1 MNGHLS
7 SDTLETLA
15 CELGRRPK
23 DAPTIGDVLEAVRL
37 VRREGD
43 ALVVDVDPGAADV
56 VAAVVDAERLCC
68 SALDWHLDTG
78 STVRLRVEAKPM
90 QLDALKAIF
99 SSSYPG
105 R

>member
-1 MNGHLS
+1 MRRS
-7 SDTLETLA
+7 LA
-15 CELGRRPK
+15 TSLRRSGWC
-23 DAPTIGDVLEAVRL
+23 AAR
-37 VRREGD
+37 GD

-90 QLDALKAIF
+90 QLDAREAIF